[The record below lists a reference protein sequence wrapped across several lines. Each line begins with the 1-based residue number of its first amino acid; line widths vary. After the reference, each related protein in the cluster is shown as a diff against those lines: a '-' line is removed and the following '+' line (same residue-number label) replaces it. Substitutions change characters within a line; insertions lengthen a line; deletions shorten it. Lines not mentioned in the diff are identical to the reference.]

1 MKITR
6 KQLKRIIKEE
16 ISRLNESAA
25 PSWPVFRTHGGGGM
39 SFITALNAIVF
50 RRGSEASKLLETIPG
65 AEGKHNTIYYDIADG
80 KVTTTVEPEDPKVL
94 EVAEKIANIIEN
106 TKDHFGKR
114 SIVSATYVDA
124 KKKEG
129 TSGQNEEDYE
139 FIEVKRQPGKVMLST
154 DKQKK
159 NVKWP

>member
-39 SFITALNAIVF
+39 SFISAVGKVF

-80 KVTTTVEPEDPKVL
+80 KITTTVEPEDPKVT
-94 EVAEKIANIIEN
+94 EVAEKIAKIIE
-106 TKDHFGKR
+106 DSGK
-114 SIVSATYVDA
+114 VSATYTDM

-129 TSGQNEEDYE
+129 TSGQSVEDYE
-139 FIEVKRQPGKVMLST
+139 KIEVKRQPGKVMLST
-154 DKQKK
+154 DKQKR
-159 NVKWP
+159 NVEWP